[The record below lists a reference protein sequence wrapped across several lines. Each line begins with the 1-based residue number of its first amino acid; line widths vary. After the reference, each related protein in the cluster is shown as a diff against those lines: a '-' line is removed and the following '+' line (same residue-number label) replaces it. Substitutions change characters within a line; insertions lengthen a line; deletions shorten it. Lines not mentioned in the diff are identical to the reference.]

1 MKLRS
6 RKHSKLFHL
15 FHHRPLRRQL
25 PAWIQRL
32 VPREG
37 IEKAGVID
45 VGLTRIHV
53 IDTPDRA
60 LVVRSFMGLVR
71 SCRFT
76 SKSHDTVMRR
86 YARIVSHQPYMQGDP
101 R

>member
-1 MKLRS
+1 MKLHPN
-6 RKHSKLFHL
+6 KHTKLFHL
-15 FHHRPLRRQL
+15 VHHRPLRRQL
-25 PAWIQRL
+25 PAWVQRL
-32 VPREG
+32 VPRDG
-37 IEKAGVID
+37 IEKAGVIN

-60 LVVRSFMGLVR
+60 LVVRSRMGLVR

-76 SKSHDTVMRR
+76 SQSHDAVMRR
-86 YARIVSHQPYMQGDP
+86 YARIVSRQPYMQGDP